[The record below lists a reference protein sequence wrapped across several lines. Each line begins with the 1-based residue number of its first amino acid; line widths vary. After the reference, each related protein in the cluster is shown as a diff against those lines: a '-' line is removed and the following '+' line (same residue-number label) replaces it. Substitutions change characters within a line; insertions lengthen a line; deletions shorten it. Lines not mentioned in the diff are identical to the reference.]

1 MAKTHLSS
9 EDHAFEL
16 ANFLPYKL
24 SALSRLT
31 QKLLASTLSQSGMTV
46 AQWRVYL
53 CLASEGP
60 MHLNGIA
67 EFTHL
72 PQSSLS
78 RSIAQMD
85 ERGLVRNARDKSDRR
100 ISRIELTP
108 GGRRR
113 VAELTAAMD
122 AACRSAFQMN
132 PTEEAGF
139 LKTLDALIGR
149 LSNQLEQPK

>member
-1 MAKTHLSS
+1 MAKTRLAG
-9 EDHAFEL
+9 EDLAFEL

-31 QKLLASTLSQSGMTV
+31 QKLLASTLSQSGLTV

-53 CLASEGP
+53 CLASKGP

-67 EFTHL
+67 DFTHL

-108 GGRRR
+108 EGRRR

-122 AACRSAFQMN
+122 AACQSAFQMN